1 MADIDIPPGSALGLV
16 ETHGLIAA
24 VEAADAM
31 LKAADVRL
39 VRKHK
44 VDPGMI
50 SHVVVGETSAVQ
62 AAVDAGVA
70 AAQRVGRVYGS
81 LVIPRPS
88 DDVWTAMLGVRI
100 STAAARPPAAA
111 PPAAAPLAEN
121 APADDAS
128 ADGTE
133 VDAAADASSD
143 DGSSDDAAGA
153 ASGPPDGPV
162 PATAPPDRDYDAMSV
177 RTLRA
182 VARERDDVTLR
193 GRSVAT
199 ASKDE
204 LVADLRAADAR

>member
-1 MADIDIPPGSALGLV
+1 MALSSGTPPGGIPPGSALGLV

-24 VEAADAM
+24 IEAADAM

-50 SHVVVGETSAVQ
+50 SHIVVGETSAVQ

-70 AAQRVGRVYGS
+70 AALRVGRVYGS

-88 DDVWTAMLGVRI
+88 DDVWTAMLGVRVGTDAPTADADADANAA
-100 STAAARPPAAA
+100 SDDTAA
-111 PPAAAPLAEN
+111 
-121 APADDAS
+121 DDTS
-128 ADGTE
+128 SETDE
-133 VDAAADASSD
+133 DAAAD
-143 DGSSDDAAGA
+143 
-153 ASGPPDGPV
+153 GPPTGPV

-177 RTLRA
+177 RALRA
-182 VARERDDVTLR
+182 LARERDDVTLH
-193 GRSVAT
+193 GRAVAA

>member
-1 MADIDIPPGSALGLV
+1 MALPSTIPPGSALGLV
-16 ETHGLIAA
+16 ETLGLVASI
-24 VEAADAM
+24 EAADAM

-44 VDPGMI
+44 VDAGMI

-70 AAQRVGRVYGS
+70 AALRVGRVYGS

-88 DDVWTAMLGVRI
+88 DDVWTAMLGLRVG
-100 STAAARPPAAA
+100 TPPSDA
-111 PPAAAPLAEN
+111 PTDAPTD
-121 APADDAS
+121 AP
-128 ADGTE
+128 
-133 VDAAADASSD
+133 ASSD
-143 DGSSDDAAGA
+143 ADTADGAAAG
-153 ASGPPDGPV
+153 PPTGPV

-177 RTLRA
+177 RALRA
-182 VARERDDVTLR
+182 VARERGDVALH
-193 GRSVAT
+193 GRAVAA